1 VTGTTTV
8 IITGTGFIPTSG
20 SQVTVNF
27 GTNAVVCQ
35 VLSPAATSIS
45 CVAPRG
51 VAAGPVD
58 VLVTAVG
65 GQSPATAA
73 DRYTYTP

>member
-1 VTGTTTV
+1 
-8 IITGTGFIPTSG
+8 
-20 SQVTVNF
+20 VTVNF

-45 CVAPRG
+45 CVAPRA

-58 VLVTAVG
+58 VVVTALG
-65 GQSPATAA
+65 GQSAVTAG
-73 DRYTYTP
+73 DKYTYTP